1 MENLI
6 MEEKLYTE
14 QEVIE
19 HMIRAVKTYKDGI
32 TLGRKE
38 GAVIG
43 IVIGVVLVASI
54 EIGNAISRMKA
65 KKEAEA

>member
-1 MENLI
+1 